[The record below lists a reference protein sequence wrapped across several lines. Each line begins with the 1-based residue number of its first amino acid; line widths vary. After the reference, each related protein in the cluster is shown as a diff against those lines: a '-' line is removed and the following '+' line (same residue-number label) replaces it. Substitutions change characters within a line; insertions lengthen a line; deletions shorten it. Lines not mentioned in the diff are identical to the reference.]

1 MDLPL
6 LYGTIGA
13 NGIGTGS
20 AAYDGKTFVIEDPVS
35 VSSVDSLKPR
45 KSRGVVILAD
55 AESLSSGRFV
65 PRFVERCKIP
75 GNDVW
80 LIESIYDESDILD
93 AFLPGLAK
101 LVIPVHTVKDDSVL
115 KTAVEI
121 SGDCVPLVI
130 CEGGRAIGREYDI
143 IARIKKLCSTGF
155 GTVMVADMDGSMK
168 KDVWHIISD
177 CCKIIPYCPCSEYPE
192 TEDRAVDLFPF
203 KPPIFQRRIPQHGP
217 HNP

>member
-6 LYGTIGA
+6 LYGTIVA
-13 NGIGTGS
+13 DGISTGS
-20 AAYDGKTFVIEDPVS
+20 ATYDGKRLMIDDPVP

-45 KSRGVVILAD
+45 KSRGTVILAD
-55 AESLSSGRFV
+55 AESLSSGRFA
-65 PRFVERCKIP
+65 PRFVERCRIP

-101 LVIPVHTVKDDSVL
+101 LVIPVHTVVDDSVL

-121 SGDCVPLVI
+121 SDDCIPLIV
-130 CEGGRAIGREYDI
+130 CEGGRALGRERDI
-143 IARIKKLCSTGF
+143 IARVKKLCSTGF
-155 GTVMVADMDGSMK
+155 GTVMIADIDGSMK

-177 CCKIIPYCPCSEYPE
+177 CCRTIPYCPCSEYPG

-203 KPPIFQRRIPQHGP
+203 RPSVSRRRIPPHGSRSP
-217 HNP
+217 